1 MALGSPGAG
10 GGGGHL
16 AGPRALELDL
26 SGLSPP
32 SAVSEIPRS
41 SLPHLN
47 EGPIRGPTSFPD
59 EQWTQEAVIACQTD
73 RPPPM
78 AEAHDLNRERPLQ
91 HSHPY
96 PAQGSSDS
104 KLETSL
110 GGGCVQGCLAGDFP
124 WSPLPSL
131 VPTGNLTGLSLPDTH
146 CVGPGGLQCFPC
158 QDSIPSRL
166 LLFLVKAGF

>member
-16 AGPRALELDL
+16 VGPRALELDL
-26 SGLSPP
+26 LGLSPP
-32 SAVSEIPRS
+32 SAMSEIPRS
-41 SLPHLN
+41 SPPHLN

-59 EQWTQEAVIACQTD
+59 EQWTQEAVIACQTGHLPWQ
-73 RPPPM
+73 RPMTLTVNVP
-78 AEAHDLNRERPLQ
+78 Q
-91 HSHPY
+91 HSHPH

-104 KLETSL
+104 TLETSL

-131 VPTGNLTGLSLPDTH
+131 VPTGNLTGLSPPDTH
-146 CVGPGGLQCFPC
+146 CVEPGGLRCFPC
-158 QDSIPSRL
+158 QDSIPSCL